1 MMLDEV
7 ALDHAGFPSRLR
19 VFRLV
24 GLAMPIGLIIVTCS
38 IVGVVQ
44 MALGGIPLAGN
55 AVQFAGRPVAS
66 WVGLALAVQIPLI
79 AWFVHRALLTS
90 GVRRVAQDRTL
101 ATDTTAEYQQ
111 LLEVYGGAK
120 FVEMTMIE
128 GIGFVCAILY
138 HLTADPAIIGLVIGL
153 VSYMVWRVPTR
164 SAVRSWLESA
174 LETVADSRSQTVV

>member
-1 MMLDEV
+1 MIDEV
-7 ALDHAGFPSRLR
+7 ALDHAGFTSRMR

-66 WVGLALAVQIPLI
+66 WVGLALAVQIPVIARLI
-79 AWFVHRALLTS
+79 HRGLLNS
-90 GVRRVAQDRTL
+90 GVQRIAQDATL
-101 ATDTTAEYQQ
+101 AADSTTEYQR

-120 FVEMTMIE
+120 FVETAMIE

-138 HLTADPAIIGLVIGL
+138 HFTADPVIIGLVFGL
-153 VSYMVWRVPTR
+153 VCYMVWRVPTR
-164 SAVRSWLESA
+164 LGVRTWLESA
-174 LETVADSRSQTVV
+174 LGTIADQRSQVVV